1 MSTLELLTLQKN
13 TLISVEYL
21 YAVSENISKSYEKPS
36 LTDAQMATFEKNFR
50 MDIMLYELVQ
60 EKFEKQ
66 IDAFGRERMEREL
79 EKLKELQKKCEVDK
93 SLCSRKRHVKY
104 SDDPGKEKL
113 SKEVNQVPIDAVRS
127 TAPMDRDKGKLC
139 FYDFCPILG

>member
-1 MSTLELLTLQKN
+1 
-13 TLISVEYL
+13 
-21 YAVSENISKSYEKPS
+21 
-36 LTDAQMATFEKNFR
+36 MATFEKYFR

-66 IDAFGRERMEREL
+66 IDAFGRERMEREM

-113 SKEVNQVPIDAVRS
+113 SKEVNQVPSDAVRG
-127 TAPMDRDKGKLC
+127 TVPMDRDKGKVWFYIFFRQFWANRLDFELFLPSFLKIKIC
-139 FYDFCPILG
+139 FGQFVRFVGKKPKI

>member
-1 MSTLELLTLQKN
+1 
-13 TLISVEYL
+13 
-21 YAVSENISKSYEKPS
+21 
-36 LTDAQMATFEKNFR
+36 MATFEKYFR

-66 IDAFGRERMEREL
+66 IDAFGRERMKSEM

-104 SDDPGKEKL
+104 SDDPGKEQL
-113 SKEVNQVPIDAVRS
+113 FKEVNQVPTDAVRS
-127 TAPMDRDKGKLC
+127 SVPMDRSKGKVWFSTKISKKC
-139 FYDFCPILG
+139 SFVIFGQKI